1 VQMVKPGLCKYGL
14 QNNDIIWMCC
24 TFQHILVSG
33 VVCVLIRMIVGI
45 DIGMHDMHV
54 FQVKFVLHR

>member
-1 VQMVKPGLCKYGL
+1 MGSKTMILFGCVVE
-14 QNNDIIWMCC
+14 
-24 TFQHILVSG
+24 ILVSG
-33 VVCVLIRMIVGI
+33 VVCVLIRMIVDI